1 MTLGLNRHTSYVELL
16 LAFPPR
22 PITTV
27 EQFISTQAV
36 IDEILDAGELNEDVE
51 DYLNL
56 LGTLVYEYEERT
68 VEVPDI
74 HGVEMIKVLIEE
86 FNLRQKDLIAIFKT
100 ESIVSEVINQKRS
113 LSVEHIQKL
122 SQFFNVSPSV
132 FFEQPKNSVTEVV

>member
-1 MTLGLNRHTSYVELL
+1 M
-16 LAFPPR
+16 
-22 PITTV
+22 
-27 EQFISTQAV
+27 
-36 IDEILDAGELNEDVE
+36 
-51 DYLNL
+51 
-56 LGTLVYEYEERT
+56 YEYEERT

-86 FNLRQKDLIAIFKT
+86 FDLRQKDLIAIFKT